1 VNSET
6 PFSPG
11 LRSLERLSQVQVE
24 MAPLVCI
31 PPAPQSY
38 SPHDGDIVFGLDTHY
53 VDDTAHV
60 ALHAQEWSGRA
71 LGTYT
76 AVTRAPAPYV
86 PQYFCF
92 REGPVLLRLID
103 AVDSWRGV
111 HANLLIVDGHGIAH
125 PRRFGLPCWLG
136 VQTGLPTIGCA
147 KRTLIPYDGA
157 LQRKRGHFLAVKDG
171 TDTVGAVLVTRNGVK
186 PVFVSPGHKVDVAT
200 ASEVVLSL
208 AQRSRLPEPLR
219 WAHVHSRACAQGCTA
234 QGVAFSSACRVWGSQ
249 ESSDQRDPRQQLHE
263 HVTTMHL
270 RKGA

>member
-11 LRSLERLSQVQVE
+11 LRSLERLSKVQVNL
-24 MAPLVCI
+24 APLVSI

-38 SPHDGDIVFGLDTHY
+38 SPHDRDIVFGLDAHY

-92 REGPVLLRLID
+92 REGPVLLCLID
-103 AVDSWRGV
+103 AVDSRRGV
-111 HANLLIVDGHGIAH
+111 HANLLIVDGHGIDH

-136 VQTGLPTIGCA
+136 VHTGLPTIGCA

-157 LQRKRGHFLAVKDG
+157 LQRKRGHFLAIRDG
-171 TDTVGAVLVTRNGVK
+171 PDTVGAVLVTRDGVK
-186 PVFVSPGHKVDVAT
+186 PVFVSPGHAIDLTT
-200 ASEVVLSL
+200 AIRIVLAL
-208 AQRSRLPEPLR
+208 AARYRFPEPSR
-219 WAHVHSRACAQGCTA
+219 QAHHCARVRALGRQGE
-234 QGVAFSSACRVWGSQ
+234 R
-249 ESSDQRDPRQQLHE
+249 
-263 HVTTMHL
+263 
-270 RKGA
+270 GAVPPWLS